1 MVSRNRYYFLVTL
14 KKNEQQE
21 TLDLKKLKRR
31 VLLLVW
37 PLVFVHGLLLAVL
50 ASHYRWGLGD
60 RIRPGRL
67 WESDLGAR
75 LALTA
80 CTLGFSNL
88 PDYFSIAVYLGLRR
102 SLAKAVVP
110 EANEVQV
117 VGDDND
123 NNNGQVFPAGPGPGV
138 DDGNQG
144 PSPPPPPTGAS
155 TSGADSQVGI

>member
-21 TLDLKKLKRR
+21 TVDLKKLKRR

-88 PDYFSIAVYLGLRR
+88 PDYLSIAVFLGLRR

-110 EANEVQV
+110 QANEVQV
-117 VGDDND
+117 EDSND
-123 NNNGQVFPAGPGPGV
+123 NNNDGQVFPAGPGPGG

-144 PSPPPPPTGAS
+144 PSPPPLPPAAS
-155 TSGADSQVGI
+155 TSGADSQVGF